1 MCERAELP
9 MRSVTTAD
17 KVAFLRR
24 ADSYPQPVERLEVK
38 ETHMSWVFLTED
50 RVYKLKKPVRLPYL
64 DFGTL
69 EARRFYCEES
79 LRLNRR
85 LTEGVYL
92 DVLPL
97 TREPGDELAIDG
109 DGSVVEWLVYMLR
122 LPEQRMLEQR
132 IEDGGRVGQEA
143 ASAAEL
149 LASFYRDTPGDPLTP
164 EQHLRRLAAG
174 VRENAEALHDPRYGL
189 DRSAVE
195 SLRQILEDRLE
206 RRTGLFAGRLEQGRV
221 VEGHGDLRPEH
232 VCLTE
237 PPAVIDC
244 LEFNRDLRIVDA
256 VDELAFLALECERLG
271 VELDE
276 TLFAPYRR
284 ETGDDVPTM
293 LVAFYKVHRA
303 MLRAKL
309 AVWHLDDDPGR
320 RDKWVGKA
328 EAYLSLADRH
338 ASAL

>member
-1 MCERAELP
+1 

-24 ADSYPQPVERLEVK
+24 PDSYPQPVERVEVK

-50 RVYKLKKPVRLPYL
+50 RVFKLKKPVRLPYL

-92 DVLPL
+92 DVLPMTL
-97 TREPGDELAIDG
+97 EPDGGLAIDG
-109 DGSVVEWLVYMLR
+109 RGTAVEWLVYMVR
-122 LPEQRMLEQR
+122 LPARRMLERR
-132 IEDGGRVGQEA
+132 IEDGGRIEQEA
-143 ASAAEL
+143 AAAADL
-149 LASFYRDTPGDPLTP
+149 LAAFYRDAPAEPVTAA
-164 EQHLRRLAAG
+164 EHRQRLAAD
-174 VRENAEALHDPRYGL
+174 VHENAEALREARYGL
-189 DRSAVE
+189 DRSAVAL
-195 SLRQILEDRLE
+195 LRQTLEGVLE
-206 RRTGLFAGRLEQGRV
+206 RRVALFAGRLEQGRV

-244 LEFNRDLRIVDA
+244 LEFSRELRIVDA

-271 VELDE
+271 GEVHD
-276 TLFAPYRR
+276 TLFVPYRR
-284 ETGDDVPTM
+284 ETGDDPPAA
-293 LVAFYKVHRA
+293 LIAFYKVHRA

-309 AVWHLDDDPGR
+309 AVWHLDDDPDR
-320 RDKWVGKA
+320 RDKWIGKA
-328 EAYLSLADRH
+328 EAYLDLADRH
-338 ASAL
+338 ASTL

>member
-1 MCERAELP
+1 
-9 MRSVTTAD
+9 MRVAASRCVKTVTTAD

-24 ADSYPQPVERLEVK
+24 PESYPRPAGTVDVK
-38 ETHMSWVFLTED
+38 ETHMSWVFLTDD
-50 RVYKLKKPVRLPYL
+50 RVFKLKKPVRLPYL
-64 DFGTL
+64 DFGTV

-85 LTEGVYL
+85 LTDGIYL

-97 TREPGDELAIDG
+97 TREPGGGLAIDG
-109 DGSVVEWLVYMLR
+109 AGAVVEWLVHMVR
-122 LPEQRMLEQR
+122 LPERRMLEQR
-132 IEDGGRVGQEA
+132 LEAGGGIEPDVA
-143 ASAAEL
+143 PAAER
-149 LASFYRDTPGDPLTP
+149 LAAFYRDAAGEPLTP
-164 EQHLRRLAAG
+164 QQHRRRLAAD
-174 VRENAEALHDPRYGL
+174 VAENAESLHDPRYGL

-195 SLRQILEDRLE
+195 GLRRILEDRLE
-206 RRTGLFAGRLEQGRV
+206 RHADLFGARVEQGRV

-232 VCLTE
+232 VCLTD

-284 ETGDDVPTM
+284 EAADDVPPL
-293 LVAFYKVHRA
+293 LVEFYKVHRA

-309 AVWHLDDDPGR
+309 AVWHLDDAPDE
-320 RDKWVGKA
+320 RDKWIGKA

-338 ASAL
+338 AAAL

>member
-1 MCERAELP
+1 M
-9 MRSVTTAD
+9 TTAD

-24 ADSYPQPVERLEVK
+24 PDSYPQPVERVAVK

-50 RVYKLKKPVRLPYL
+50 RVFKLKKPVRLPYL

-85 LTEGVYL
+85 LTDGVYL

-97 TREPGDELAIDG
+97 TREPDGRLAIDG
-109 DGSVVEWLVYMLR
+109 AGTVVEWLVHMVR
-122 LPEQRMLEQR
+122 LPERRMLEQR
-132 IEDGGRVGQEA
+132 IEDGARVEHEA
-143 ASAAEL
+143 AAAAEL
-149 LASFYRDTPGDPLTP
+149 LAAFYRDAPAEPLTVA
-164 EQHLRRLAAG
+164 EHRQRLTAD
-174 VRENAEALHDPRYGL
+174 VHENAAALRDPRYGL
-189 DRSAVE
+189 DRSAVA
-195 SLRQILEDRLE
+195 SLRQRLEGLLE
-206 RRTGLFAGRLEQGRV
+206 RRAGLFAGRLEQGRV

-232 VCLTE
+232 VCLTA

-244 LEFNRDLRIVDA
+244 LEFNRNLRIVDA

-271 VELDE
+271 AELDD

-284 ETGDDVPTM
+284 ETGDDPPAG
-293 LVAFYKVHRA
+293 LIGFYKVHRA

-309 AVWHLDDDPGR
+309 AVWHLDDEPGR
-320 RDKWVGKA
+320 RDKWIGKA
-328 EAYLSLADRH
+328 EAYLALADRH
-338 ASAL
+338 AAAL